1 MAAEAAFI
9 IGSGLVYSA
18 FAIVFVVGIILAY
31 FVISLI
37 GGS

>member
-1 MAAEAAFI
+1 M
-9 IGSGLVYSA
+9 SA
-18 FAIVFVVGIILAY
+18 FVIADSLMYGAFAVVFVVSIFLAY

>member
-1 MAAEAAFI
+1 MTEFV
-9 IGSGLVYSA
+9 IGSTLVYVS
-18 FAIVFVVGIILAY
+18 FAIVFVISAILAY

>member
-1 MAAEAAFI
+1 MLENLFI
-9 IGSGLVYSA
+9 IPESVIFGA
-18 FAIVFVVGIILAY
+18 FAIVFVLGTILAY

>member
-1 MAAEAAFI
+1 MAAEFI
-9 IGSGLVYSA
+9 IADSLIYSA
-18 FAIVFVVGIILAY
+18 FAVAAVVGTALAY

>member
-1 MAAEAAFI
+1 MIESLFI
-9 IGSGLVYSA
+9 IPESVIFGA
-18 FAIVFVVGIILAY
+18 FAIVFVLGTILAY

>member
-1 MAAEAAFI
+1 MSAEAAFVI
-9 IGSGLVYSA
+9 ADSITYLG
-18 FAIVFVVGIILAY
+18 FAIVFVVGTILAY

>member
-1 MAAEAAFI
+1 MTEFVL
-9 IGSGLVYSA
+9 GGGLIYAS
-18 FAIVFVVGIILAY
+18 FAIVFVIGTILAY

>member
-1 MAAEAAFI
+1 MTEFI
-9 IGSGLVYSA
+9 ISDMLVYTG
-18 FAIVFVVGIILAY
+18 FAIVFVVGSILGY